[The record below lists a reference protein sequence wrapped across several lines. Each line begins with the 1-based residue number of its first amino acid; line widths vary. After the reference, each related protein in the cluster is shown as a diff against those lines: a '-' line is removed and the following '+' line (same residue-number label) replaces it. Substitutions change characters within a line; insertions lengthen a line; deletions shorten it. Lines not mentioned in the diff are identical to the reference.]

1 MSVEVSIESVKRC
14 RAIGQ
19 KAHAVFSANIEHSLR
34 TTSLMIATSEH
45 YTDEIVKHRDDII
58 RWLGEVGDQVCSVE
72 LLQKFIVGILG
83 CVWVDTYLEDTT
95 GVRLFCRI
103 NLVYQP
109 TSGRF
114 KLGVDPYFSDVSGLG
129 WVKLCEAARA
139 TL

>member
-1 MSVEVSIESVKRC
+1 MAYEVTIESVKRC
-14 RAIGQ
+14 RKIGHD
-19 KAHAVFSANIEHSLR
+19 AHAAFATDIEGHLK
-34 TTSLMIATSEH
+34 TALVMVATSEH
-45 YTDEIVKHRDDII
+45 YTDEIVKYRDDIT
-58 RWLGEVGDQVCSVE
+58 RWLSEVKGQVCSVE
-72 LLQKFIVGILG
+72 LMQQLIVGIMG

-109 TSGRF
+109 KASRF

-139 TL
+139 AL